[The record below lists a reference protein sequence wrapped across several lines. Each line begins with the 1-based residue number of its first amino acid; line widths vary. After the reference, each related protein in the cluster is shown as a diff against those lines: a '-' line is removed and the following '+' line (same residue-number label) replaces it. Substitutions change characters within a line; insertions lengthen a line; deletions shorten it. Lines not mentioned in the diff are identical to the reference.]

1 MGIINMATASE
12 KYNDHEVR
20 LRVMEKLSE
29 LIVNKLDHLDNKMDN
44 QFKWIVGTVII
55 GIFGLIA
62 TKFF

>member
-1 MGIINMATASE
+1 MATAAE

-29 LIVNKLDHLDNKMDN
+29 LIVNKLDHLDNKMGN
-44 QFKWIVGTVII
+44 QFKWIVSTVVI
-55 GIFGLIA
+55 GIFGLIV